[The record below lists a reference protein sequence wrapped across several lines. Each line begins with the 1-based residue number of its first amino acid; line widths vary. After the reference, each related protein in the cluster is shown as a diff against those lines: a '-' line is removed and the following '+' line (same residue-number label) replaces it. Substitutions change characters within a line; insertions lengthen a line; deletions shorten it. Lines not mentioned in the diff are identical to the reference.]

1 MTYLKEQTKLLIFLK
16 KWGYYKMYRTDMS
29 KSVLMSYVLDIEK
42 EVNNI
47 NRGNLAE
54 QLSDIVDI
62 IKNLKAYIKE
72 G

>member
-1 MTYLKEQTKLLIFLK
+1 
-16 KWGYYKMYRTDMS
+16 MYRTDMS